1 MPLLHQSMLWNMKK
15 YNIDH
20 KIVNESTLIAND
32 HKPMLFS
39 ELQVQIE
46 SAYYRLAKSAGLPL
60 LNAKGNMCSFA
71 TDMINKR
78 LGGF

>member
-1 MPLLHQSMLWNMKK
+1 M
-15 YNIDH
+15 
-20 KIVNESTLIAND
+20 AND

-39 ELQVQIE
+39 ELQVEIE
-46 SAYYRLAKSAGLPL
+46 SAYYRFEKSAGLPL
-60 LNAKGNMCSFA
+60 FNATENMCSFA